1 MRPRSVVPTL
11 GLLALTACLTACA
24 TGPMGPAAP
33 GSYQSELD
41 RLEAEC
47 TARGGIL
54 ISSGR
59 ISGQAAI
66 DHPCQIN
73 GPATRLPPRT

>member
-1 MRPRSVVPTL
+1 MRHNAIVPTL

-24 TGPMGPAAP
+24 TGLMAPAVP
-33 GSYQSELD
+33 GSYRAEMD

-54 ISSGR
+54 IASGR
-59 ISGQAAI
+59 QSGQPAL
-66 DHPCQIN
+66 DNPCKIN
-73 GPATRLPPRT
+73 GPATRLPPNP